1 MDKQSTH
8 SYEYKSS
15 IWTSNNSSK
24 KDAGSIIENLHVLN
38 ISIQKRE
45 KELSEVQD
53 SKEEMERKRIA
64 LINAETN
71 SVNSIPGESD
81 SGGPA
86 KASNQQYLPSTYE
99 EIKEVSE
106 P

>member
-38 ISIQKRE
+38 ISI
-45 KELSEVQD
+45 
-53 SKEEMERKRIA
+53 
-64 LINAETN
+64 
-71 SVNSIPGESD
+71 
-81 SGGPA
+81 
-86 KASNQQYLPSTYE
+86 
-99 EIKEVSE
+99 
-106 P
+106 